1 VYQQYRDIVAGLESI
16 QSRQQKV
23 AHARDQLIG
32 SFDTKL
38 GNFRL
43 PMRLRKRSGGLLAW
57 RNIALCSQSQR
68 DADLVQYQDDLA
80 RLPQTIVILLV
91 GFEKSRI
98 IVNDNLSL
106 LQPETRLLK
115 QALKK
120 IDLSTSLLE
129 SKCV

>member
-1 VYQQYRDIVAGLESI
+1 VYQQYKDIVAGLESI

-23 AHARDQLIG
+23 SHARDQLIG

-38 GNFRL
+38 GSLRL

-57 RNIALCSQSQR
+57 RNIALYGRCQR
-68 DADLVQYQDDLA
+68 DTDLIQYRDDLA
-80 RLPQTIVILLV
+80 RLPQTIVQQLV
-91 GFEKSRI
+91 GFDKGRI
-98 IVNDNLSL
+98 IVNANLSL
-106 LQPETRLLK
+106 LQHESRQLK

-129 SKCV
+129 SKCA